1 MVARLVRVG
10 VYDTTDWSTDTLE
23 KSTEYGGSINPND
36 SVSGS
41 TATGTV
47 VGGRDSYRFSGDLE
61 TFAADGNTTIYL
73 DGERVDVDGVVRT
86 NTLTIERANDRGGV
100 DYTFSVDSNDVSKSD
115 ALGAS
120 INGNDEILDDGSS
133 VSGRIYG
140 GRDSY
145 VFSGDLTGSGT
156 NGDVTAYTNGR
167 LISSN

>member
-1 MVARLVRVG
+1 M
-10 VYDTTDWSTDTLE
+10 
-23 KSTEYGGSINPND
+23 
-36 SVSGS
+36 
-41 TATGTV
+41 
-47 VGGRDSYRFSGDLE
+47 
-61 TFAADGNTTIYL
+61 
-73 DGERVDVDGVVRT
+73 
-86 NTLTIERANDRGGV
+86 
-100 DYTFSVDSNDVSKSD
+100 DSNDVSKSD